1 MLFRNVYIG
10 LGSNLGD
17 REATL
22 SGAIDALEAELVEVK
37 AVKSITS
44 SPIYETEAWGMA
56 DGTPAF
62 LNQVVCLETNLELSQ
77 ILELLMG
84 VEAKFGREREENAL
98 AGVYNSRTLDLD
110 ILVAGK
116 EVVNNNTLKVP
127 HPRISMRRFVL
138 QPLADLD
145 PTLNIPG
152 TKGTVSELLES
163 CPELPEVKKL

>member
-17 REATL
+17 RKAAL

-44 SPIYETEAWGMA
+44 SPIYETDAWGMA

-77 ILELLMG
+77 VLELLMG

-138 QPLADLD
+138 QPLADLE
-145 PTLNIPG
+145 PTLHIPG
-152 TKGTVSELLES
+152 TKGTVSDLLES